1 MAGASARK
9 TLARNK
15 KIITQLR
22 LGISIALSIHILV
35 RIAWFWSSWT
45 MWPAI
50 GSILASSVASFLHM
64 HMENMANTGT
74 DLAQEG
80 TMISYFYDSIYIT
93 WFVLAIVCVSD
104 KFYWTYML
112 IPIFAIYKL
121 ISLVLTFT
129 GYAASSSNTDGTS
142 ASLNNKASKKTA
154 ATRKS

>member
-1 MAGASARK
+1 
-9 TLARNK
+9 
-15 KIITQLR
+15 
-22 LGISIALSIHILV
+22 
-35 RIAWFWSSWT
+35 

-104 KFYWTYML
+104 SKC
-112 IPIFAIYKL
+112 
-121 ISLVLTFT
+121 SVLNQRLFIDH
-129 GYAASSSNTDGTS
+129 GI
-142 ASLNNKASKKTA
+142 
-154 ATRKS
+154 

>member
-1 MAGASARK
+1 MAGKQLMNKDGIKSKRSCRHFRLAGASARK

-104 KFYWTYML
+104 T
-112 IPIFAIYKL
+112 
-121 ISLVLTFT
+121 
-129 GYAASSSNTDGTS
+129 SSSNTDGTS